1 MALRLGLYLTT
12 WPPKFGSTP
21 RWPELRSLARDIEA
35 AGVHTLWVA
44 DEPGFWECWTILTAA
59 AEATERIEVGPLV
72 ACGRYRNPALL
83 VTMVRAL
90 DEVSGGRLVLGLG
103 AGASP
108 NDARL
113 AAFGF
118 DAGPPH
124 LARFAEVAEIVV
136 RLLRDRPITFEG
148 RFHRV
153 DRPDIGPAG
162 PRPSGPPIWIAAGKP
177 KAMEV
182 GVRWG
187 DAVNGADP
195 LTDRESVAALRAAIA
210 AACATVGREPATV
223 GVTGFSRVAISADGR
238 LDADRTDTISGT
250 PDAVADRIEDLAEA
264 GVEHLTCFIGD
275 PTDDHEF
282 PALTAGAV
290 ARLVPVIER
299 LRERGVLA
307 PVPLSP
313 TG

>member
-12 WPPKFGSTP
+12 WPARDGRTP
-21 RWPELRSLARDIEA
+21 RWPELRALAQAVEA
-35 AGVHTLWVA
+35 AGVDTLWVA

-59 AEATERIEVGPLV
+59 AEATQRIDVGSLV

-83 VTMVRAL
+83 VTMARAL

-108 NDARL
+108 NDPRL

-118 DAGPPH
+118 EAGPPH
-124 LARFAEVAEIVV
+124 LARFAEFAEIVV
-136 RLLRDRPITFEG
+136 RLLREGPITVDG

-153 DRPDIGPAG
+153 DRPDVGPAG
-162 PRPSGPPIWIAAGKP
+162 PRPNGPPIWIAAGKP

-182 GVRWG
+182 GVRWA
-187 DAVNGADP
+187 DAINGADG
-195 LTDRESVAALRAAIA
+195 LTDVGSVAALHGAIA
-210 AACATVGREPATV
+210 EACAAVGRDPATL
-223 GVTGFSRVAISADGR
+223 GVTGFSRVAVSDDGR
-238 LDADRTDTISGT
+238 LDADRPDTISGT
-250 PDAVADRIEDLAEA
+250 PDVVADRIASLADA

-282 PALTAGAV
+282 PALTRGALD
-290 ARLVPVIER
+290 RLVPVLDR
-299 LRERGVLA
+299 LRERGVMDDGA
-307 PVPLSP
+307 AR
-313 TG
+313 TTA